1 MLTLAGHIIGCLFWG
16 ALIAALL
23 AGITAFIAKGISGK
37 GLNVVLLGVLCVFLM
52 WQTVL
57 GTGALYA
64 YSYVDDIHSYI
75 QSIEHVQGSI
85 DGEDAAEA
93 LAKEFPQIPENF
105 IKSIADTKAHV
116 GISMASEVAKSFKD
130 SLWNYIVN
138 RCLWAL
144 GFMTVGCFLLVK
156 VPGSGGRSGGRRK
169 GTGYKVPPRDK
180 YADLY

>member
-16 ALIAALL
+16 ALAAVIL
-23 AGITAFIAKGISGK
+23 AGITAFIAKGITNK
-37 GLNVVLLGVLCVFLM
+37 GLNIVLLGVLCVFLM

-75 QSIEHVQGSI
+75 QSIEHVQGSL

-93 LAKEFPQIPENF
+93 LSREFPQIPENF
-105 IKSIADTKAHV
+105 IKSIASTKAKA
-116 GISMASEVAKSFKD
+116 GISMASEVAQSFKD
-130 SLWNYIVN
+130 SLRSYIIT

-144 GFMTVGCFLLVK
+144 GFMAVGCFLLTK
-156 VPGSGGRSGGRRK
+156 VPGSGGRSKGRR
-169 GTGYKVPPRDK
+169 GNSGYKVPPRDK